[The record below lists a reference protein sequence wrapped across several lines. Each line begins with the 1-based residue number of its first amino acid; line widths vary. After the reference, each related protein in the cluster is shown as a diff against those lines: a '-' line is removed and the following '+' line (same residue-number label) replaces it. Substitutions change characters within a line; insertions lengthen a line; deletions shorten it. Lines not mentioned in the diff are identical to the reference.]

1 VASGVSVLGRPIRCE
16 EILMRRLA
24 SYLTWLVWLTVCL
37 SLLVLPAANAYI
49 DPGSGSL
56 IFQVVVG
63 AAMAV
68 SLGVKVFWR
77 RITGFFSR
85 RSR

>member
-1 VASGVSVLGRPIRCE
+1 
-16 EILMRRLA
+16 MRRVVSSA
-24 SYLTWLVWLTVCL
+24 AWVAYLTLGFMTLTIA
-37 SLLVLPAANAYI
+37 PAAAYI

-68 SLGVKVFWR
+68 SLAVKVFWR

-85 RSR
+85 RNR

>member
-1 VASGVSVLGRPIRCE
+1 
-16 EILMRRLA
+16 MRRFVSRSA
-24 SYLTWLVWLTVCL
+24 WVAFLTVCL
-37 SLLVLPAANAYI
+37 SLMVISPAAAYL

-77 RITGFFSR
+77 RITTFFSR
-85 RSR
+85 RKR

>member
-1 VASGVSVLGRPIRCE
+1 VLGRSILAK

-24 SYLTWLVWLTVCL
+24 SYFTWLVWLTVCL

-63 AAMAV
+63 AAMAL

>member
-1 VASGVSVLGRPIRCE
+1 
-16 EILMRRLA
+16 MRRLGSFA
-24 SYLTWLVWLTVCL
+24 VWTLFLAAGL
-37 SLLVLPAANAYI
+37 SLLVVAPAAAYL

-68 SLGVKVFWR
+68 ALSAKVFWR
-77 RITGFFSR
+77 RITSFFR
-85 RSR
+85 RSK

>member
-1 VASGVSVLGRPIRCE
+1 MRKSMRKSGS
-16 EILMRRLA
+16 RLA
-24 SYLTWLVWLTVCL
+24 WTIWFTLCL
-37 SLLVLPAANAYI
+37 SLLIVPAANAYI

-63 AAMAV
+63 AAMAM

>member
-1 VASGVSVLGRPIRCE
+1 
-16 EILMRRLA
+16 MRRFLSRSA
-24 SYLTWLVWLTVCL
+24 WVAYLTMCL
-37 SLLVLPAANAYI
+37 SLLVVSPASAYI

-77 RITGFFSR
+77 RITTFFAR
-85 RSR
+85 RRK

>member
-1 VASGVSVLGRPIRCE
+1 
-16 EILMRRLA
+16 MRARLSTA
-24 SYLTWLVWLTVCL
+24 AWVVWLTVCL
-37 SLLVLPAANAYI
+37 VLLVMPAASAYI
-49 DPGSGSL
+49 DPSSGSL

-77 RITGFFSR
+77 RIANFFSR
-85 RSR
+85 KPR

>member
-1 VASGVSVLGRPIRCE
+1 
-16 EILMRRLA
+16 MRRLA

-56 IFQVVVG
+56 IFQAVVG

>member
-1 VASGVSVLGRPIRCE
+1 
-16 EILMRRLA
+16 MRRFA
-24 SYLTWLVWLTVCL
+24 SRAAQVAFLTVCL
-37 SLLVLPAANAYI
+37 SLLVIPPASAYI

-77 RITGFFSR
+77 RITTFFAR
-85 RSR
+85 FKK

>member
-1 VASGVSVLGRPIRCE
+1 
-16 EILMRRLA
+16 MRRLLSRSMWVA
-24 SYLTWLVWLTVCL
+24 FLTVCL
-37 SLLVLPAANAYI
+37 YSMVISPAAAYI

-56 IFQVVVG
+56 VFQVVVG

-77 RITGFFSR
+77 RITTFFAR
-85 RSR
+85 FRK

>member
-1 VASGVSVLGRPIRCE
+1 MFVFG
-16 EILMRRLA
+16 
-24 SYLTWLVWLTVCL
+24 
-37 SLLVLPAANAYI
+37 YI

-63 AAMAV
+63 AALAV
-68 SLGVKVFWR
+68 PVAVAAFWR

-85 RSR
+85 KDQ